1 MVMTNI
7 TEFGFSGCEHASNRL
22 ISIITRIT
30 GVAYYFKILSSGAL
44 MAKYLCLNCHQIYE
58 EPVKGKCPHCQQ
70 PASAEKLEFSNSDEF
85 LRNETPK
92 IVNVRKA
99 IGLEGLVG
107 GLVAVIINTEAEKQ
121 KAAAEELLRYTGYDY
136 KDSFEDDDYKTCL
149 LKCPNSADLLIRSR
163 KNDENPFLP
172 FNVGPKSGHL
182 PNTRLETLVFSCKDL
197 VKYVSIQKRRGV
209 EFMTPDVLDYRDYLF
224 IQTMPSKYTGN
235 SSGFIQWKKPEGRW
249 RGRAKPLK
257 WKLKKPR
264 HAHLKN
270 IGRLDHCAT
279 RIRAMDRDAAIME
292 FMYLTNYHFDFAGY
306 VKSQNSITTVA
317 RLSHKDYAQVFTSG
331 ITPLENET
339 DFGQTEKF
347 IHDYNTRVHHMAFI
361 TKNIEKTFKSLGD
374 DGLEHLPELVGSEE
388 EGLKQ
393 TFTAASPNTL
403 LVNEYIHRYGDFDGF
418 FTKSN
423 VTLLTKVT
431 EKQYLFLPG

>member
-58 EPVKGKCPHCQQ
+58 EPVKDKCPHCQQ

-235 SSGFIQWKKPEGRW
+235 SSGFIQWKKP
-249 RGRAKPLK
+249 
-257 WKLKKPR
+257 R

-292 FMYLTNYHFDFAGY
+292 FMYLTNYHF
-306 VKSQNSITTVA
+306 
-317 RLSHKDYAQVFTSG
+317 
-331 ITPLENET
+331 
-339 DFGQTEKF
+339 
-347 IHDYNTRVHHMAFI
+347 
-361 TKNIEKTFKSLGD
+361 
-374 DGLEHLPELVGSEE
+374 
-388 EGLKQ
+388 
-393 TFTAASPNTL
+393 
-403 LVNEYIHRYGDFDGF
+403 
-418 FTKSN
+418 
-423 VTLLTKVT
+423 
-431 EKQYLFLPG
+431 